1 MSVCT
6 PRLLSSSGA
15 ELNLRSQ
22 MLFLDHTNVNTND
35 LITSI
40 ASWNQRYIHESS
52 HWARFHGCSVGVL
65 LVILR
70 RTRDILAAYTLQ
82 QLDVQDVARFYRE
95 RLGGASLFSYSDNN
109 PLNRL
114 GKSLLSQRQDWLDLH
129 FAYQILLEP
138 KYLGSAIG
146 QWQARHAIESA
157 LGIIWHQSSSNEMLP
172 RATTEKSSI
181 RLDGPVALAAGREG
195 VVSTRLL
202 FECAAVLDEL
212 LLQVGTFSRVADPA
226 LLKMLG
232 RTFDEDYGIP
242 YRLAEE
248 LAGSNLNPITVLT
261 LIDFAINPVVPGF
274 HTQETNIDWR
284 ELYPP
289 LRFAEAALAISSC
302 SIELLT
308 SWPSAN
314 AIQSLQEEISERT
327 GLRMGVVLPELS
339 PASSIRECATR
350 IRHHTQRI
358 PDLTLF
364 YSSKLLRDRR
374 ENPHLLSHYGL
385 NFIDKGV
392 LRFVDPEQDIWWMF
406 PPLRVIAG
414 RYSWPADRIN
424 IDEATTFFFESAIS
438 SAYDDAAHGIGPLSR
453 AHLPAVEFDDDEV
466 LSALNVELK
475 REIRFPLSWSKSYTG

>member
-1 MSVCT
+1 MSVYT

-22 MLFLDHTNVNTND
+22 MLFLDHTNVNTKD

-52 HWARFHGCSVGVL
+52 HWARFHGCSVGIL

-70 RTRDILAAYTLQ
+70 RTRDLLAAHTLE

-95 RLGGASLFSYSDNN
+95 RLDGASLFDYLDKE

-114 GKSLLSQRQDWLDLH
+114 GKLLLSQRQDWLDLH
-129 FAYQILLEP
+129 FAYQVLLEP
-138 KYLGSAIG
+138 KFLGSAHG
-146 QWQARHAIESA
+146 QWPAKDAIQTA
-157 LGIIWHQSSSNEMLP
+157 LEIIWHQSSGDEMLL
-172 RATTEKSSI
+172 RTARGQGSGV
-181 RLDGPVALAAGREG
+181 RLGGQVALVAGGEG
-195 VVSTRLL
+195 IVSTRLL

-212 LLQVGTFSRVADPA
+212 LLQIGSFNRMADPA

-232 RTFDEDYGIP
+232 RTLDEDYGMP
-242 YRLAEE
+242 YRFAEE
-248 LAGSNLNPITVLT
+248 LAGGNLDPITVLT
-261 LIDFAINPVVPGF
+261 LIDFAINPVVPGL

-284 ELYPP
+284 EIYPP
-289 LRFAEAALAISSC
+289 LRFAEAAHVISSC
-302 SIELLT
+302 SSELRA
-308 SWPSAN
+308 SWPSAE
-314 AIQSLQEEISERT
+314 AITLLQEEIAERT
-327 GLRMGVVLPELS
+327 GLRMGIVLPDLS
-339 PASSIRECATR
+339 PVSSMRECATR

-364 YSSKLLRDRR
+364 YSSKLLHDRR

-385 NFIDKGV
+385 NFVDKGV

-406 PPLRVIAG
+406 PPLRVVAG

-424 IDEATTFFFESAIS
+424 IDEATTLFFESAIS
-438 SAYDDAAHGIGPLSR
+438 SAYDDATHGVGPLSR
-453 AHLPAVEFDDDEV
+453 THLPSVEFDDDEI
-466 LSALNVELK
+466 LSALNAEIR
-475 REIRFPLSWSKSYTG
+475 REIRFPLSWSKS